1 MTANSE
7 RNLLTNPITMATNI
21 KLTTQKLQTLFEQ
34 SVPLW
39 KEQPGGSIQPVPNWY
54 GGLSADLKEREN
66 NYVAGNIKNLYIGW
80 FILYF

>member
-7 RNLLTNPITMATNI
+7 TNPITMATNI

-39 KEQPGGSIQPVPNWY
+39 KEQPGGSIQPVPT
-54 GGLSADLKEREN
+54 LQ
-66 NYVAGNIKNLYIGW
+66 VIGMVGYQQ
-80 FILYF
+80 I